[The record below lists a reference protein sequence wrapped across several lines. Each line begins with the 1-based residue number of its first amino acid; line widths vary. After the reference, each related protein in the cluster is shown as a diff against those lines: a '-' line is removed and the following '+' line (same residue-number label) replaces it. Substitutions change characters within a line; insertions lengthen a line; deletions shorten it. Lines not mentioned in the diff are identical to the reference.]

1 MKKFETIKVVFEA
14 HISVR
19 TDIFNTTHP
28 TLKEIIHEK
37 LRDKLEM
44 FCQDNSFGYTE
55 PETFLEIQE

>member
-1 MKKFETIKVVFEA
+1 MKKFQTVKVIFEA

-19 TDIFNTTHP
+19 TESLDQISP
-28 TLKEIIHEK
+28 TLQYTINEK

-55 PETFLEIQE
+55 PETILEIEE